1 MMGRRGIL
9 GLAAGGAA
17 SLVAGRGNSRPGPPR
32 FTGGG
37 YFGRGEAAVEA
48 ASSSLS
54 GLSEVAREAMH
65 KAAREE
71 RERHDRRVRRLR
83 RLGSISEAFAE
94 SFELEHR
101 SIIDR
106 IWGRE

>member
-17 SLVAGRGNSRPGPPR
+17 SLVAGKRSNRPGPPLHSPS
-32 FTGGG
+32 
-37 YFGRGEAAVEA
+37 YFGRGESALES
-48 ASSSLS
+48 ASTGIG
-54 GLSEVAREAMH
+54 GLSDMAREAMH
-65 KAAREE
+65 QAAREE
-71 RERHDRRVRRLR
+71 RDRHERRLRRLR

-94 SFELEHR
+94 SFELEHQ
-101 SIIDR
+101 SIIAR